1 MVENEQANIVD
12 NNDDLQV
19 INQHDVDMDLEEEQ
33 AYFKQAIIVPKWLII
48 TIMDRKLT
56 SPLQGK
62 T

>member
-1 MVENEQANIVD
+1 MVVNEQENIVD

-19 INQHDVDMDLEEEQ
+19 INQHDVDKELEEEQ
-33 AYFKQAIIVPKWLII
+33 ASFKQAIIVPKWLITI
-48 TIMDRKLT
+48 IMDRKLT

>member
-33 AYFKQAIIVPKWLII
+33 AYFKQAIIVPKWLIT